1 MKYNFLIL
9 QKSILKKDIFLKFIY
24 TDYQGRGIG
33 RALMESLLDIADN
46 WLMLKRVE
54 LSVFTDNERAVRLY
68 ESLGFVVEG
77 TKRYAA
83 VKNGVHAD
91 EYLMARYGK

>member
-1 MKYNFLIL
+1 MGTTI
-9 QKSILKKDIFLKFIY
+9 
-24 TDYQGRGIG
+24 
-33 RALMESLLDIADN
+33 DN

-54 LSVFTDNERAVRLY
+54 ISVFTDNGRAVRLY
-68 ESLGFVVEG
+68 KSQGFVVEG

-91 EYLMARYGK
+91 AYLMARYGK

>member
-1 MKYNFLIL
+1 MV
-9 QKSILKKDIFLKFIY
+9 
-24 TDYQGRGIG
+24 
-33 RALMESLLDIADN
+33 LDMGTTIDN

-54 LSVFTDNERAVRLY
+54 ISVFTDNGRAVRLY

-83 VKNGVHAD
+83 VKNGIHAD
-91 EYLMARYGK
+91 EYLMARYGKERVITEKNLKKPTP